1 MNDIRIKNKEIFIP
15 KHDLSKLNIDKNM
28 EVSLSFKKEGAIIRF
43 EEKKESLANLAGMI
57 KLKEKTNSVKLKRMA
72 EKGEEL

>member
-15 KHDLSKLNIDKNM
+15 KQDLNKLNIDKNM
-28 EVSLSFKKEGAIIRF
+28 EISLNFKKEGVIIRF
-43 EEKKESLANLAGMI
+43 EEKKESLANLAGMV